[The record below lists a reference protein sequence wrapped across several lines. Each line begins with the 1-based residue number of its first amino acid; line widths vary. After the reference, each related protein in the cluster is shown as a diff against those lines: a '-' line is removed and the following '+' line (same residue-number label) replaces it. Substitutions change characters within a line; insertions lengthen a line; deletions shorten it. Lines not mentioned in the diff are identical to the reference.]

1 LRWVKNVARLR
12 TCTPSFNEATG
23 ATKPGAKE
31 RTGTGCDENILA
43 IRVDDVRGKRLYV
56 FGVELPTELGI
67 KNSPLNQGLRGFSGS
82 FFKPAAGCAAANRPG
97 PSQTG
102 KGLST
107 SLLSAFSEGTR

>member
-43 IRVDDVRGKRLYV
+43 
-56 FGVELPTELGI
+56 
-67 KNSPLNQGLRGFSGS
+67 RGFSGS